1 MEIGY
6 KTLAEQM
13 NLGYMFKGLQ
23 ISPKETPIQKL
34 RRKIP
39 GFDQRPFFTDTPP
52 EYRSLKPSIHGN
64 YQNLPYE
71 TEYDKPDLINPVLR
85 KPNGLKRSG
94 AFELMDAL
102 KRARYTGQEI

>member
-39 GFDQRPFFTDTPP
+39 GFDQRPSFTDTPP
-52 EYRSLKPSIHGN
+52 EYRSLKPSIYGN

-71 TEYDKPDLINPVLR
+71 PEYDKPDLINPVLR